1 MNEATSG
8 EAVYVRTPSVSIY
21 VAAPPCADAAPK
33 IRTRVRAT
41 LGDGELTIGRGAYV
55 GIGVA

>member
-1 MNEATSG
+1 M
-8 EAVYVRTPSVSIY
+8 RTPSVSIY